1 MSVRVHIGL
10 TGDNTMQTRS
20 PKTVRSVLL
29 GASAWLGTA
38 AVVVAVVL
46 AVVSQSPSRSVA
58 FAAGPGL
65 EGDDINVLAAQNRA
79 FERIAQS
86 VTPAIVNIQ
95 TTQVIKVQQSP
106 FFQDPFFHQFFG
118 DMFGPYNIPRE
129 QREHALGS
137 GVIVSPDG
145 TIVTNNHVIAK
156 ATEIQVMMSDKRVF
170 KAKVVGT
177 DPDTDV
183 AVIKI
188 NAKDLPTV
196 TWGDSSTLHVGDTVM
211 AFGNPFGLNFTVT
224 RGIVSAVGRAGLGIE
239 SFEDFIQTDAAINPG
254 NSGGALVDIH
264 GRLIGI
270 NTAIVS
276 GSAGMG
282 GAAGSNGIGLAI
294 PANIVHHA
302 MESLIKTGKVER
314 GYLGITVGDLTE
326 KLAKQF
332 GVPDVAG
339 AVVEDV
345 TPGSPADKA
354 GAKAG
359 DIIRTLDGKSV
370 ESKDRLIAEVASRD
384 PGTKVRLGVM
394 RNGKEMTLEV
404 TLGTRPTNLQVVG
417 GRANAPSGSTLEGI
431 TVQDLNPQLR
441 QQLNLEP
448 DTQGVVI
455 SRIDPNSAGAQGG
468 LQTGDVIQAID
479 RHAVHNAND
488 FERLAAGAKGEV
500 LLRIVRQGSGA
511 FVVISPTQ

>member
-1 MSVRVHIGL
+1 MH
-10 TGDNTMQTRS
+10 TRG
-20 PKTVRSVLL
+20 PEQATLL
-29 GASAWLGTA
+29 RAAAWLGTA
-38 AVVVAVVL
+38 AVIAIAVMVMVSHSPGGGVVL
-46 AVVSQSPSRSVA
+46 AQ
-58 FAAGPGL
+58 GKGL
-65 EGDDINVLAAQNRA
+65 EGSDVDMLAAENRA
-79 FERIAQS
+79 YERIAES

-106 FFQDPFFHQFFG
+106 FSQDPFFRQFFG

-170 KAKVVGT
+170 KAKVIGA

-188 NAKDLPTV
+188 DAKGLPTV
-196 TWGDSSTLHVGDTVM
+196 TWGDSSTLKVGDIVM

-239 SFEDFIQTDAAINPG
+239 SLEDFIQTDAAINPG
-254 NSGGALVDIH
+254 NSGGALVDVR

-282 GAAGSNGIGLAI
+282 GGAGSNGIGLAI

-302 MESLIKTGKVER
+302 MESLLKTGKVER
-314 GYLGITVGDLTE
+314 GYLGISVGELTE

-354 GAKAG
+354 GIKAE
-359 DIIRTLDGKSV
+359 DVVRTLDGKSV
-370 ESKDRLIAEVASRD
+370 GSKDRLVATVASMD
-384 PGTKVRLGVM
+384 PGTGVRLGII
-394 RNGKEMTLEV
+394 RNGREETLTV
-404 TLGTRPTNLQVVG
+404 TLGSRPADLGAQAGVGHAPAQGTLRGVTVENLTPELRSQLG
-417 GRANAPSGSTLEGI
+417 LEA
-431 TVQDLNPQLR
+431 
-441 QQLNLEP
+441 
-448 DTQGVVI
+448 DTQGVAI
-455 SRIDPNSAGAQGG
+455 SKLDSSSPAAEGG
-468 LQTGDVIQAID
+468 LQTGDVIQEID
-479 RHAVHNAND
+479 RRPVRNAAD
-488 FERLAAGAKGEV
+488 FERLAQGARGEV
-500 LLRIVRQGSGA
+500 LLRIIRQGNGA
-511 FVVISPTQ
+511 FVVISPSE